1 MKNVKWIILAL
12 LIILIIFIILLMMAL
27 NIQQEG
33 NTNTDNKNT
42 QGTDSVNNVEA
53 TIQKTTDGSK
63 FYTVEQSINQY
74 LDVKNTAN
82 SVYYGY
88 NENNEYVQIITN
100 EEINQ
105 YIYELLS
112 DEYIK
117 QNNITLDNIND
128 FVQTDNQNTIF
139 LVLDMYELSEPN
151 EQVYAVYGIEYTLD
165 NQYIRDGYY
174 KVYLDTINKTFAIE
188 PLNLQSG
195 ADLSQIEL
203 VNNDNIT
210 IEKTNFNQY
219 ITETV
224 NDEYIS
230 KKYINSYKV
239 LSLARPDIMYEMLD
253 YEYRNAKFGS
263 LEAFQ
268 SYIESKETEISTI
281 KLQQYQ
287 VTNEEEG
294 YKQYVCIDQNEKY
307 YIFRA
312 TGIMD
317 YTVILDTYTIDL
329 PEFIEKYN
337 NGTDDEKV
345 ALNLQKIFSAINSK
359 DYQYVYNKLDSTFKQ
374 NNFPTLA
381 DFETYAENTFYDNNS
396 LGYTNYQTS
405 GNLHIYELKIT
416 DKSNATSQAITKN
429 FIMQLLDGTDFV
441 MSFSV

>member
-1 MKNVKWIILAL
+1 MKNGKWIILAL

-27 NIQQEG
+27 NLQQEG
-33 NTNTDNKNT
+33 NTITENMNA
-42 QGTDSVNNVEA
+42 QVTDSVNNVEA
-53 TIQKTTDGSK
+53 IIKKTTDGSK
-63 FYTVEQSINQY
+63 FYTVEQTINQY

-112 DEYIK
+112 DEYIE

-128 FVQTDNQNTIF
+128 FVQTQNQNITF
-139 LVLDMYELSEPN
+139 MALDMYELIETN
-151 EQVYAVYGIEYTLD
+151 EQVYTVYGIEYTLD

-174 KVYLDTINKTFAIE
+174 KVYLDANNKTFAIE

-203 VNNDNIT
+203 VNNDDIT

-219 ITETV
+219 VAETA

-253 YEYRNAKFGS
+253 SEYRDAKFGR
-263 LEAFQ
+263 LEVFQ
-268 SYIESKETEISTI
+268 SYIETNRTEISEI
-281 KLQQYQ
+281 NLQRYQ

-294 YKQYVCIDQNEKY
+294 YKQYVCIDQNGKY

-317 YTVILDTYTIDL
+317 YTAILDTYTIDL
-329 PEFIEKYN
+329 PEFIEQYN
-337 NGTDDEKV
+337 KGTAQEKA
-345 ALNLQKIFSAINSK
+345 ALNLQKVFSAINNK

-396 LGYTNYQTS
+396 IGYTNYQTS

-416 DKSNATSQAITKN
+416 DKSNATSQVITKN

>member
-1 MKNVKWIILAL
+1 MKNVKWIVIAL

-27 NIQQEG
+27 NLQQEG
-33 NTNTDNKNT
+33 NTNTDNVNT
-42 QGTDSVNNVEA
+42 QGTDSIDSAEA

-88 NENNEYVQIITN
+88 NENNEYVQIITA

-105 YIYELLS
+105 YIFDLLS
-112 DEYIK
+112 DEYIE

-128 FVQTDNQNTIF
+128 FVQTQNQNITF
-139 LVLDMYELSEPN
+139 MALDMYELSEPN

-174 KVYLDTINKTFAIE
+174 KVYLDTNNKTFAIE
-188 PLNLQSG
+188 PLNLKSG
-195 ADLSQIEL
+195 VNLSQIEL
-203 VNNDNIT
+203 VNNDDIT

-219 ITETV
+219 IEETA

-239 LSLARPDIMYEMLD
+239 LSIVRPDIMYEMLD
-253 YEYRNAKFGS
+253 YEYRDAKFGS
-263 LEAFQ
+263 LEVFQ
-268 SYIESKETEISTI
+268 SYIETNRTEISEI
-281 KLQQYQ
+281 NLQRYQ

-294 YKQYVCIDQNEKY
+294 YKQYVCIDQNGKY

-317 YTVILDTYTIDL
+317 YTAILDTYTIDL
-329 PEFIEKYN
+329 PEFIEQYN
-337 NGTDDEKV
+337 KGTAQEKAV
-345 ALNLQKIFSAINSK
+345 LNLQKVFSAINNK

-396 LGYTNYQTS
+396 VGYTNYQTS
-405 GNLHIYELKIT
+405 GNLHIFELNIT
-416 DKSNATSQAITKN
+416 DKSNATSPAITKN